1 MTTMKNRER
10 MRGYQAH
17 ADMLKQAADSTAER
31 DEVRRILG
39 EAQAAYKRQPWPYAP
54 SNHAHRYSTCKDG
67 PCQQG
72 RKPCPTPDACQMPER
87 PSPRSGDLWL
97 VTALIL
103 AGWAAVV
110 LTLVA
115 VGMMP

>member
-1 MTTMKNRER
+1 MND
-10 MRGYQAH
+10 H
-17 ADMLKQAADSTAER
+17 TAER

-39 EAQAAYKRQPWPYAP
+39 ERLTAAELDDALAAQRREDAWRAQPWPIGSA
-54 SNHAHRYSTCKDG
+54 NHAHRYSTCKDG

-87 PSPRSGDLWL
+87 PSSRSGDLWL
-97 VTALIL
+97 VTALVL